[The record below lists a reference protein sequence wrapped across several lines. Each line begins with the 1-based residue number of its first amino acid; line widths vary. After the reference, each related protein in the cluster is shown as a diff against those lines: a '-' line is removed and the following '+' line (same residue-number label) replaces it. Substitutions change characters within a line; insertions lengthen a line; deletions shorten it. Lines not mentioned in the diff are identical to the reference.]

1 MYPNVCSTNLDTN
14 PDISESGAELEDG
27 DLGSSK
33 DLINHVCDLA
43 SDSSASTSGLF
54 FEKKIH
60 SFKGYNMKLFQRN
73 NAAHIIQSPGK
84 KMHDNYIPNSLF
96 QLLIMRF
103 ERILTS
109 NLAIRF
115 VVIWRE
121 LVYAIK

>member
-73 NAAHIIQSPGK
+73 NVDHIIQSPGK
-84 KMHDNYIPNSLF
+84 KYAW
-96 QLLIMRF
+96 QLYPEQPVTI
-103 ERILTS
+103 
-109 NLAIRF
+109 
-115 VVIWRE
+115 VD
-121 LVYAIK
+121 YAVWKNPDL